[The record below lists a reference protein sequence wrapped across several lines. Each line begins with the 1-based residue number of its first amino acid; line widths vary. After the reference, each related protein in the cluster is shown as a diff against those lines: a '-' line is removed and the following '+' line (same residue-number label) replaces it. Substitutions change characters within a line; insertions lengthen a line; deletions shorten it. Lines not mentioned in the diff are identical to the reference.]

1 MAEKGPSRADEV
13 ADALEME
20 ILRAGSPAGTRIGLR
35 TDLINR
41 FQVSPGVM
49 NEALRLLRE
58 RGTIAVKPGPS
69 GGVFTAD
76 PPPGVRMGA
85 MDLWFQGL
93 ALPPLELFKSRVVL
107 EDMFNSLAAGRATTG
122 DLQAME
128 TALRGMEAAKLDCR
142 RYFLANVEFHRTIAQ
157 STGYTV
163 LVSFYEAMCAVL
175 TGAIVRAEWVD
186 GWEKVIDHNVA
197 VHAQLLEAIRTND
210 RSGLDVAIKLHHID
224 MVNHNDPVH
233 SPTAPPAMHS
243 ANGAQQVG

>member
-1 MAEKGPSRADEV
+1 MAEKGLSRADDV
-13 ADALEME
+13 ANALEME
-20 ILRAGSPAGTRIGLR
+20 ILRAGAPAGTRVGLR
-35 TDLINR
+35 TELIAR

-49 NEALRLLRE
+49 NEALRILRE
-58 RGTIAVKPGPS
+58 RGTVAVRPGPS

-76 PPPGVRMGA
+76 TPPGVRTGA
-85 MDLWFQGL
+85 IDMWFQGL
-93 ALPPLELFKSRVVL
+93 ALPPLEIFQSRVVL

-128 TALRGMEAAKLDCR
+128 TALRGMEAAKLDAR

-175 TGAIVRAEWVD
+175 TGAIVRAEWVE

-210 RSGLDVAIKLHHID
+210 RPGLDVAIKLHHID
-224 MVNHNDPVH
+224 MVNHGDPAH
-233 SPTAPPAMHS
+233 SPATAPSTSSPAS
-243 ANGAQQVG
+243 RQVG